1 MSEPSSRRL
10 PSDRRL
16 ARRSLV
22 ELTAVASRAL
32 EKGLP
37 VAPSPAALDR
47 TPPRALAETEPVV
60 EAREV
65 KAEAASGQCNPPES
79 SAAMAVEIAKDFQA
93 RALEDFRLGIN
104 AALDYARDLVDTRGA
119 QSEATKGR
127 LRVEQP
133 VVTGLG
139 AAAQYRAEWSELLKV
154 NVGVAM
160 DYARAL
166 VQAKTPAEFIALSS
180 EHARK
185 QCEVALKQ
193 AGALKSLARSATN
206 SQATRDLQ
214 NKDPPE

>member
-10 PSDRRL
+10 PSDRRP

-32 EKGLP
+32 QEGPPL
-37 VAPSPAALDR
+37 APAAAAVDR
-47 TPPRALAETEPVV
+47 SPPRVGEETETILRV
-60 EAREV
+60 REV
-65 KAEAASGQCNPPES
+65 TPEAAGQTAS
-79 SAAMAVEIAKDFQA
+79 SAALAVEIAKDFQA
-93 RALEDFRLGIN
+93 RALEEVKLGMN
-104 AALDYARDLVDTRGA
+104 AALDYARDLVETRGPEC
-119 QSEATKGR
+119 EASKGR
-127 LRVEQP
+127 PRPEQP

-139 AAAQYRAEWSELLKV
+139 AAAQYRAESVELLKS
-154 NVGVAM
+154 NVESAM

-185 QCEVALKQ
+185 QCEFALKQ

-206 SQATRDLQ
+206 SGSSDQT
-214 NKDPPE
+214 KDA